1 MASAAEAE
9 AALAVVA
16 DATEALAPTA
26 SRRRRERRA
35 SGRCDNETR
44 WTDSS
49 PPPPPRNSCT
59 RRCPRRSPRRCYAR
73 DRVPRAAAATLANAA
88 EIFAAARSTLDP
100 FVTPAIRAN
109 EGDISGDTGVGVG
122 VSGES
127 AWSAPALATRSLR
140 DSLAANFETMKTAA
154 RRVESAFDAAANA
167 AREAS
172 AGVDDAAP
180 LPGWE
185 PLRALLADATKDA
198 EAFEA
203 GGFPR
208 DDELARDAHSR
219 DAKLVDAKLVDA
231 KLASAAEAP
240 AVVAA
245 AARFSAEAEA
255 AVAAALVWAQNV
267 KSAADG
273 PERKG
278 KGGDASDDAM
288 DDEDED
294 ETPTMPGTEAA
305 LSGAIGASRV
315 RRAAARA
322 RPRRRRRYPR

>member
-1 MASAAEAE
+1 
-9 AALAVVA
+9 
-16 DATEALAPTA
+16 
-26 SRRRRERRA
+26 
-35 SGRCDNETR
+35 
-44 WTDSS
+44 
-49 PPPPPRNSCT
+49 
-59 RRCPRRSPRRCYAR
+59 
-73 DRVPRAAAATLANAA
+73 
-88 EIFAAARSTLDP
+88 
-100 FVTPAIRAN
+100 
-109 EGDISGDTGVGVG
+109 
-122 VSGES
+122 
-127 AWSAPALATRSLR
+127 
-140 DSLAANFETMKTAA
+140 MKTAA
-154 RRVESAFDAAANA
+154 RRVESAFHAAANA

-219 DAKLVDAKLVDA
+219 DAKLVDAKIVDAKLVDA
-231 KLASAAEAP
+231 KIASAAEAP

-245 AARFSAEAEA
+245 TAARFSAEAEA

-294 ETPTMPGTEAA
+294 ETPMMPGTEAA
-305 LSGAIGASRV
+305 LSGAIDAWR
-315 RRAAARA
+315 RA

>member
-1 MASAAEAE
+1 
-9 AALAVVA
+9 
-16 DATEALAPTA
+16 
-26 SRRRRERRA
+26 
-35 SGRCDNETR
+35 
-44 WTDSS
+44 
-49 PPPPPRNSCT
+49 
-59 RRCPRRSPRRCYAR
+59 
-73 DRVPRAAAATLANAA
+73 
-88 EIFAAARSTLDP
+88 
-100 FVTPAIRAN
+100 
-109 EGDISGDTGVGVG
+109 
-122 VSGES
+122 
-127 AWSAPALATRSLR
+127 
-140 DSLAANFETMKTAA
+140 MKTAA

-208 DDELARDAHSR
+208 DDELARGRALSGRETRHL
-219 DAKLVDAKLVDA
+219 AKLVDAKI
-231 KLASAAEAP
+231 ASAADAP
-240 AVVAA
+240 AVVAAA

-315 RRAAARA
+315 RRVAARASAAAAALSEMIDAAHAAAR
-322 RPRRRRRYPR
+322 RMRRRRESSSTPPSHAPASSRLCSR